1 MLEYPKADTLS
12 LTCTVAESAIMTS
25 FSVYGYDARMLDQFY
40 GRNQECSSLD
50 ASAARFQEP
59 FDPETD
65 TPPSRC
71 HLLSI
76 PAELRAHIFSNI
88 LPRTIVNDT
97 RRLNAWIRGSTS
109 LLRTCKSLHAEAA
122 HLMYGR
128 SHFTIGIAWDS
139 ITFDCRY
146 LWARPG
152 SIRRRSYDFPRCF
165 GEQYLQLIQT
175 LVVKIHIVDNYL
187 GMIKY
192 NHHNSAGL
200 LHGYRT
206 QVEHLCTVL
215 EQLPHLKRL
224 GIWFRDD
231 SMTPGA
237 DEAVLSPFSHFRAA
251 RTSISPNLSGV
262 ADHGYEEGL
271 SPLSRSLY
279 YPDYHQVEL
288 CFDIMSA

>member
-1 MLEYPKADTLS
+1 
-12 LTCTVAESAIMTS
+12 MTS
-25 FSVYGYDARMLDQFY
+25 YSVYGYDARMLDRIY
-40 GRNQECSSLD
+40 GRNQECSNLD
-50 ASAARFQEP
+50 SSAARSQES
-59 FDPETD
+59 FGSETD
-65 TPPSRC
+65 TFPSRC

-76 PAELRAHIFSNI
+76 PAELRALIFSYI

-128 SHFTIGIAWDS
+128 SHFTIDIAWDS
-139 ITFDCRY
+139 ITFDGRY

-152 SIRRRSYDFPRCF
+152 SVRRRSYDFPRCF
-165 GEQYLQLIQT
+165 GEQYLPLIQT
-175 LVVKIHIVDNYL
+175 LVIKIHIVDNYL

-192 NHHNSAGL
+192 NHHNPAGL

-231 SMTPGA
+231 SMTPGS

-251 RTSISPNLSGV
+251 RTSSSPGLSGD
-262 ADHGYEEGL
+262 ADDGDEKGL
-271 SPLSRSLY
+271 PPLTRSLY

-288 CFDIMSA
+288 RFDIISA